1 MMVHCDS
8 AAIKKGDIDAWS
20 AVDTVLSEILCA
32 SKREAGISAW
42 MYLSLDKH
50 GLQQQD
56 NAHSCSVFTCIN
68 AYCLVTLTDVLN
80 IENDI
85 LLIRM

>member
-50 GLQQQD
+50 GVVHNL
-56 NAHSCSVFTCIN
+56 
-68 AYCLVTLTDVLN
+68 
-80 IENDI
+80 
-85 LLIRM
+85 